1 MNNRKMTQEWM
12 TEDKPHEEC
21 GVFGIYNNDGYEG
34 IQNIVYYGLYALQ
47 HRGQESAGIAVVDNN
62 KRVGCHKEMGLVA
75 EAISAD
81 DLDKL
86 GNGKIAIG
94 HVRYSTT
101 GASFIQ
107 NAQPLVLS
115 YKNGT
120 MALGHNGNLINADI
134 IRATLEEEGAMFQTT
149 LDTEVMANL
158 IARNDKGDLEAAVES
173 MMGIVKGSYS
183 LVIAMGDKLVGV
195 RDPHGI
201 RPLVLGRMG
210 ESYLFASESCAFDAV
225 GAEFIRDVYPGEII
239 TISEKGLKSRRI
251 QSPLQS
257 SMCVFEFVYFARTDS
272 VMDGVSVY
280 DARRRAGR
288 ILAKEHPIEA
298 DLVIGVP
305 DSGITA
311 ALGYSEK
318 SGIPFGEGL
327 IKNRYV
333 GRTFI
338 QPNQHL
344 RDQGVLIKLNALRHI
359 VKGKRII
366 MVDDSIVR
374 GTTSKKIVAMLR
386 TAGAREVHFRISSP
400 PVQYSC
406 HFGMDTPNREK
417 LLAANNTIEEMAQYI
432 GVDSLGFI
440 SVEGLLRSV
449 EGSGCSFCTACF
461 SGDYPMEVELDRTK
475 MIFGDK
481 EEE

>member
-1 MNNRKMTQEWM
+1 MEDKTMNQEWM
-12 TEDKPHEEC
+12 SDDKPHEEC
-21 GVFGIYNNDGYEG
+21 GVFGIYNNDGYDV
-34 IQNIVYYGLYALQ
+34 QNIVYYGLYALQ
-47 HRGQESAGIAVVDNN
+47 HRGQESAGIAVVDDN
-62 KRVGCHKEMGLVA
+62 KRVRCHKEMGLVA
-75 EAISAD
+75 EAIGAD
-81 DLDKL
+81 DLKRL

-107 NAQPLVLS
+107 NAQPLVMT

-120 MALGHNGNLINADI
+120 IALGHNGNLINADT
-134 IRATLEEEGAMFQTT
+134 IRAKLEEEGALFQTT

-158 IARNDKGDLEAAVES
+158 IARNDKGNLEEAIEN
-173 MMGIVKGSYS
+173 MMGMVKGSYS
-183 LVIAMGDKLVGV
+183 LVMAVGDKLIGV
-195 RDPHGI
+195 RDPNGI

-225 GAEFIRDVYPGEII
+225 GAEFVRDVSPGEIVVI
-239 TISEKGLKSRRI
+239 GKEGVKSKRI
-251 QSPLQS
+251 QAPLQS
-257 SMCVFEFVYFARTDS
+257 SMCVFEFVYFSRTDS
-272 VMDGVSVY
+272 VMDGISVY
-280 DARRRAGR
+280 DARRRAGK

-311 ALGYSEK
+311 ALGYSER

-406 HFGMDTPNREK
+406 HFGIDTPNRDK

-432 GVDSLGFI
+432 GVDTLGFI

-449 EGSGCSFCTACF
+449 EGSGCGFCTACF
-461 SGDYPMEVELDRTK
+461 SGEYPMEVELDRKK
-475 MIFGDK
+475 MVFGD